1 MVKTVIFLL
10 IILGSNIIQGITGF
24 AGTVLAMPFTILLL
38 GIDVAKPVLN
48 ITTAL
53 ACLLIVFESYK
64 EIRWKEFLKMTLIML
79 GGVFVGEYIYSIF
92 PVRVLLVFYAL
103 FILGIALKGIFVK
116 KQYDLSEGALIGI
129 IVLAGI
135 VHGMFLSGGP
145 LLIIYAV
152 KRLPHK
158 GEFRATLAPVWI
170 VLNSYLL
177 VKQFMAGLITTQ
189 VVSLSVLAI
198 PVLIVAIII
207 GKKLYE
213 HMSQSAFMMLSY
225 ILLLI
230 SGISLLI

>member
-1 MVKTVIFLL
+1 MEIFIFLI
-10 IILGSNIIQGITGF
+10 IILITNIIQGITGF

-48 ITTAL
+48 ITTL
-53 ACLLIVFESYK
+53 IACILIVFESYRHIVWR
-64 EIRWKEFLKMTLIML
+64 ECFKMIGIMFIGVLI
-79 GGVFVGEYIYSIF
+79 GEYLYLLF
-92 PVRVLLVFYAL
+92 PVSLLLTIYAI
-103 FILGIALKGIFVK
+103 FIILIALKGIFI
-116 KQYDLSEGALIGI
+116 KQSYDLNENVLIGI

-135 VHGMFLSGGP
+135 IHGMFLSGGP

-152 KRLPHK
+152 KKLK
-158 GEFRATLAPVWI
+158 DKASFRATLAPVWI

-177 VKQFMAGLITTQ
+177 VKQLLSGLITPQ
-189 VVSLSVLAI
+189 VLTLSLSAI
-198 PVLIVAIII
+198 PVLIAAILI

-213 HMSQSAFMMLSY
+213 HMSQHFFLLLSY